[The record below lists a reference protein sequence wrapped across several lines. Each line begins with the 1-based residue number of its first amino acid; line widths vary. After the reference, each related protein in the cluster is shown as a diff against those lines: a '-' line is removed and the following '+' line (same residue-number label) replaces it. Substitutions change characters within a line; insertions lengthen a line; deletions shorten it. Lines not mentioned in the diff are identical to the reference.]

1 MKELTIDKFLQ
12 HRSCLLTEDKLSNE
26 VRIFMAYSFRFLKI
40 FHKFSRIY
48 SLSSFSPPPILSKCL
63 QIFILMF
70 YSTFKFN
77 KFHQLVEDLL
87 LLTCVTVVVKGKVTQ
102 ECKASS
108 FISKI
113 EMNLVKKVLCRRND
127 YETISR

>member
-1 MKELTIDKFLQ
+1 MDTGRLTSLERKKKWTKKKGHFEFFTLPMKELTIDKFLQ

-87 LLTCVTVVVKGKVTQ
+87 LLTCVTVVVKGKVT
-102 ECKASS
+102 
-108 FISKI
+108 
-113 EMNLVKKVLCRRND
+113 
-127 YETISR
+127 